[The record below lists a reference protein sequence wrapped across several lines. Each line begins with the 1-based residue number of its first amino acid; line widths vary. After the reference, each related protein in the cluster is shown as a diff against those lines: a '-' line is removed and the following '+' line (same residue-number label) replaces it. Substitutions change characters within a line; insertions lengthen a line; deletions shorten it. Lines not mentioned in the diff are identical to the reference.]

1 MSCGRGLEY
10 FMQNSMDD
18 HFLGFPPGFTWG
30 SATSAYQI
38 EGAWNA
44 DGRGPSIWDT
54 FSRQPGRV
62 RNGESGETAVD
73 HYHRWAE
80 DVELM
85 RTIGLNAYRFSI
97 AWTRI
102 LPTGRGVANQA
113 GLDFYDRLVDAL
125 LAKGITPYPTLFHYD
140 LPQPLQDQG
149 GWPRRE
155 TAGYFGEYAAVL
167 ARRLGDRVTCWITHN
182 EPMITS
188 FLGYLTGEHAP
199 GKHNPFAAFAAV
211 HHVLLSHGYAV
222 QALRSNAK
230 LPLPIGIALNLA
242 PIYPAT
248 DSKRDQQATRLPDG
262 IGNRLFLDPI
272 LKGRYPEDLAST
284 WVWKLLKHSLSRPVG
299 GIVRRGI
306 QPDDLKVISEPLD
319 FIGVNYYTRMV
330 VRHSPLVRYAQ
341 FKPLEGEYSQMW
353 EIYPPGIYDLLVRLH
368 RDYSHPNLIVTENGV
383 PEPDEISVD
392 GDVHDPQRIR
402 YLQAHIIQVQRAI
415 QDGVPVSGYFV
426 WSLLDNFEWV
436 FGYSRRF
443 GLVYI
448 DFETQ
453 KRILKDSGRWYGKV
467 IRENEVN
474 RSAS

>member
-1 MSCGRGLEY
+1 
-10 FMQNSMDD
+10 MQNSMDE
-18 HFLGFPPGFTWG
+18 HFLGFPPGFIWG

-38 EGAWNA
+38 EGAWDA
-44 DGRGPSIWDT
+44 DGRGPSIWDN
-54 FSRQPGRV
+54 FSRQPGRTL
-62 RNGESGETAVD
+62 NGESGETAAD
-73 HYHRWAE
+73 HYHRWVE

-85 RTIGLNAYRFSI
+85 STIGLNAYRFSI

-102 LPTGRGVANQA
+102 LPTGKGEVNQA

-155 TAGYFGEYAAVL
+155 IASYFGEYAATL

-199 GKHNPFAAFAAV
+199 GKRNPFAAFAAV
-211 HHVLLSHGYAV
+211 HYVLLSHGYAV
-222 QALRSNAK
+222 QALRANAK
-230 LPLPIGIALNLA
+230 LPLQVGIALNLA

-248 DSKRDQQATRLPDG
+248 GSKRDQQATRLPDAT
-262 IGNRLFLDPI
+262 GNRLFLDPI
-272 LKGRYPEDLAST
+272 LKGRYPEDLTST
-284 WVWKLLKHSLSRPVG
+284 WVWKLLERSLRSSDG
-299 GIVRRGI
+299 GKVRRGI
-306 QPDDLKVISEPLD
+306 QPDDLKTISEPLD
-319 FIGVNYYTRMV
+319 FLGVNYYTRMV
-330 VRHSPLVRYAQ
+330 VRHSPLMCYSQ
-341 FKPLEGEYSQMW
+341 IKPLEGEYSQMW
-353 EIYPPGIYDLLVRLH
+353 EIYPPGLYDLLVRLH
-368 RDYSHPNLIVTENGV
+368 RDYGHPNLIVTENGV
-383 PEPDEISVD
+383 PEPDTISED
-392 GDVHDPQRIR
+392 GEVHDPERIR

-443 GLVYI
+443 GLVYV
-448 DFETQ
+448 DFETKQ
-453 KRILKDSGRWYGKV
+453 RILKDSGRWYRKV
-467 IRENEVN
+467 TRENGVN
-474 RSAS
+474 RLAA